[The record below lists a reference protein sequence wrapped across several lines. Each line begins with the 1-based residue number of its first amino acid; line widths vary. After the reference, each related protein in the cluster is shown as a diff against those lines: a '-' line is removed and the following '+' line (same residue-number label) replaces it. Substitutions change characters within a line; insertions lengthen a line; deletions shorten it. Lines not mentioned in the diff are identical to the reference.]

1 MSKSTVAKNAAA
13 IAELWTQILELKVNF
28 EKSLETLESK
38 LDTLLSTE
46 NLCVSTE
53 NDTPPEIKQHDVL
66 ITGDSIV
73 SSVDMDMID
82 PDADITTECIRG
94 GRPADITNRF
104 EEIIKEKNFKR
115 IFVHVGT
122 NLIPRFSP
130 NYVADQILI
139 CLERIKF
146 LSPRH
151 QKWHSQQF
159 YQNLALLFYPESTWL
174 TNESPV
180 LEKTVQ
186 VVTNSPLCAIVKT
199 FPTNLVL
206 WIHHYLSQ
214 TNFNGWKACFQPRF
228 EFFHWQ

>member
-1 MSKSTVAKNAAA
+1 MTKSTVAKNASA
-13 IAELWTQILELKVNF
+13 IAELRTQILELQVNF
-28 EKSLETLESK
+28 EKSLKTLESK

-46 NLCVSTE
+46 NLVSTE
-53 NDTPPEIKQHDVL
+53 NDSPPEIKQHDVL
-66 ITGDSIV
+66 IIGDSIV
-73 SSVDMDMID
+73 SSVDTDMID

-151 QKWHSQQF
+151 QK
-159 YQNLALLFYPESTWL
+159 
-174 TNESPV
+174 
-180 LEKTVQ
+180 
-186 VVTNSPLCAIVKT
+186 
-199 FPTNLVL
+199 
-206 WIHHYLSQ
+206 
-214 TNFNGWKACFQPRF
+214 
-228 EFFHWQ
+228 